1 MDNQRLII
9 WGFFAVMAYLTWQ
22 TYTQQ
27 YGPQPAPVQPVAEE
41 PASPTDDVTSLPEL
55 DAEGEELPSMQAT
68 PDAVSDG
75 AASEP
80 DLTAGSIIVVT
91 TDVFEIEINTR
102 GGTLQSATMHNFP
115 VAKDTPDKK
124 IQMLNTDPSDLG
136 VIRSWLRNKE
146 GSAPDA
152 NTLFNATTLRFDM
165 NGEDEL
171 VVPMTW
177 TDANGVEFEKR
188 YTFTRGNYGIEMQL
202 DVKNNSDTEWRG
214 DLVTQLLRRSYDL
227 ERSMF
232 DVDSYSFDG
241 AEIFDGE
248 KAQKLKR
255 DDLQDDGPFSF
266 TSDNGWY
273 ASIQHHF
280 LSAIV
285 PAPES
290 TNIYQVRVDGNRLT
304 ASVISAPQ
312 TAKPGETV
320 SFNKTLFVGP
330 KLQSQLDEL
339 HPKLKLTV
347 DYGWLVILSQPMFWL
362 LAWIHK
368 FVGNWGWS
376 IICVTILIK
385 LAFYKLT
392 ESSGRSMAKM
402 REIQPRM
409 KALQDRYKDD
419 RPALSQA
426 MMDLYKRE
434 KVNPAAGCLPIL
446 IQMPFFLSFY
456 WVLVESVEMRQAPFA
471 LWITDLSSRDPFFI
485 LPLIMGAAMLFQQ
498 KLNPAPADPVQAK
511 VMQIMPIMFTG
522 FFAFFPSGLVL
533 YWVTNT
539 LLSIA
544 QQWNINKVV
553 HAETVAAK
561 QGGKR
566 KKNKGEKAKA
576 EKIGQE
582 KTDKENSKDE

>member
-27 YGPQPAPVQPVAEE
+27 YGPQPTPVQPVAEE

-202 DVKNNSDTEWRG
+202 DVKNNSDSEWRG

-312 TAKPGETV
+312 TAGPGETI

-362 LAWIHK
+362 LAWVHK

-376 IICVTILIK
+376 IIVVTILIK

-419 RPALSQA
+419 RQALSQA

-576 EKIGQE
+576 EKSGQE
-582 KTDKENSKDE
+582 KTDKEKSKDD

>member
-22 TYTQQ
+22 TWMEE
-27 YGPQPAPVQPVAEE
+27 YGSKAQAPVATTEGPALPVDKLDA
-41 PASPTDDVTSLPEL
+41 LPEL
-55 DAEGEELPSMQAT
+55 GIEDGELPSVTAAT
-68 PDAVSDG
+68 GPVN
-75 AASEP
+75 
-80 DLTAGSIIVVT
+80 TAETATEQGSIIVVT
-91 TDVFEIEINTR
+91 TDVLELEINTR
-102 GGTLQSATMHNFP
+102 GGTIQKATMLEYP
-115 VAKDTPDKK
+115 VAKDRPDEKVK
-124 IQMLNTDPSDLG
+124 LLNTEPGDHG
-136 VIRSWLRNKE
+136 AIRSWLR
-146 GSAPDA
+146 SANGAATDA
-152 NTLFNATTLRFDM
+152 NTLYEASARNFDL
-165 NGEDEL
+165 GDQDEL
-171 VVPMTW
+171 VVSLTM
-177 TDANGVEFEKR
+177 TDASGLSFEKR
-188 YTFTRGNYGIEMQL
+188 FILTRGSYAIALQQ
-202 DVKNNSDTEWRG
+202 DVRNNSETTWRG
-214 DLVTQLLRRSYDL
+214 DQVTQLQRRSYEQ

-241 AEIFDGE
+241 ALVFYGDKAE
-248 KAQKLKR
+248 KIKR
-255 DDLQDDGPFSF
+255 KELLDEEPLNF

-280 LSAIV
+280 LTAIV
-285 PAPES
+285 PTVGS
-290 TNIYQVRVDGNRLT
+290 THIFQVRIDGNNLT
-304 ASVISAPQ
+304 ASVISAAQ
-312 TAKPGETV
+312 SVAPGESA
-320 SFNKTLFVGP
+320 SFDETLFIGP

-339 HPKLKLTV
+339 HPKLKLSV

-362 LAWIHK
+362 LSWIHG

-376 IICVTILIK
+376 IIGVTILIK

-392 ESSGRSMAKM
+392 EASGRSMAKM

-409 KALQDRYKDD
+409 KALQERYKDD
-419 RPALSQA
+419 KQALSQA

-498 KLNPAPADPVQAK
+498 RLNPAPADPVQAR

-544 QQWNINKVV
+544 QQWKINKVV
-553 HAETVAAK
+553 HAETVARK
-561 QGGKR
+561 QHKGK
-566 KKNKGEKAKA
+566 KKKA
-576 EKIGQE
+576 
-582 KTDKENSKDE
+582 D